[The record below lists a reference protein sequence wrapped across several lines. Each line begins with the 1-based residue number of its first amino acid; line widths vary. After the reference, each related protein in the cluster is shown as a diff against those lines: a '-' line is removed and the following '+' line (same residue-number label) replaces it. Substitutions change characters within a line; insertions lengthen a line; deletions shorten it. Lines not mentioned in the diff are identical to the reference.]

1 MHVAQRSLVL
11 ILARDLADK
20 LATAMFV
27 VDQEGTLVYFNEA
40 AADILGES
48 FGEAGR
54 MRVEAWSTAFRP
66 VHEGGEEITPED
78 LPLVIALRRRVP
90 AHRDM
95 KIRGLDGEVRDIAVT
110 AFPLFAR
117 ADEFVGAA
125 AIFWQLGGPSGAG
138 SIGLPTEIG
147 GG

>member
-1 MHVAQRSLVL
+1 MAQRSLVL

-20 LATAMFV
+20 LATAMFL
-27 VDQEGTLVYFNEA
+27 VDREGTLVYFNEA

-66 VHEGGEEITPED
+66 FHDGAEALAPDD

-95 KIRGLDGEVRDIAVT
+95 KIQGLDGEVRDIAVT

-117 ADEFVGAA
+117 EDEFVGAA
-125 AIFWQLGGPSGAG
+125 AIFWQLGGSTGAG
-138 SIGLPTEIG
+138 SIGLPSEIG